1 MRRSPCARSAF
12 DSTRRKMPR
21 PLDGIRVLDFTRVLA
36 GPHATRMLCD
46 LGAEVIKV
54 EPPVGDLTR
63 FGQPRLN
70 SLATYFIQQ
79 NVGKLN
85 VSLNFDD
92 DRGVDIAR
100 RLAALCDVVIE
111 NFRPGVMARLGLG
124 YEQLAADNPR
134 LVYASISGYGATGP
148 WVDRRAYAPVV
159 NAEAGLTK
167 HQGDVRGGAYANDP
181 FSHGDVYTGM
191 ETAAAV
197 LAALLQRER
206 TGRGQFIDV
215 SMAETLLYVNEHAHD
230 QLWEGEVP
238 ADWIRSFQPADYP
251 VLTTADGS
259 VVVVSGHPA
268 SKTNFEWFCDA
279 MGRRDLLDDPRFR
292 DVQSR
297 LANMDEL
304 SAILARWAATI
315 ANAEEIERIFAR
327 HNLATG
333 RLRSVAELAR
343 TQWAAARGAIT
354 EVSDRAGGLVRIPQ
368 SPWKFS
374 DADVRVRGV
383 PKYRGEDNASVLRD
397 LLGLDDATIL
407 QLARDGVTSCHNPK
421 GAG

>member
-1 MRRSPCARSAF
+1 
-12 DSTRRKMPR
+12 MPR

-46 LGAEVIKV
+46 LGAEVIKI

-63 FGQPRLN
+63 FGQPRIN

-85 VSLNFDD
+85 VSLDLD
-92 DRGVDIAR
+92 EQRGVDIAR
-100 RLAALCDVVIE
+100 RLAAVSDVVIE

-124 YEQLAADNPR
+124 YEQLAASHPR

-159 NAEAGLTK
+159 NAEAGITK

-191 ETAAAV
+191 ETAAAI

-230 QLWEGEVP
+230 QLWDADVP
-238 ADWIRSFQPADYP
+238 NDWIRSFQPADYP

-268 SKTNFEWFCDA
+268 SKTNFEWFCAA
-279 MGRRDLLDDPRFR
+279 MGRLDLLNDPRFI
-292 DVQSR
+292 DVPSR
-297 LANMDEL
+297 LANLQKFAE
-304 SAILARWAATI
+304 ILDTWAGSVP
-315 ANAEEIERIFAR
+315 NAEEIERIFER
-327 HNLATG
+327 HHLATG
-333 RLRSVAELAR
+333 RLRSVGEIAE
-343 TQWAAARGAIT
+343 TPWAKHRGAIT
-354 EVSDRAGGLVRIPQ
+354 EVSDRGGGTVRIPQ

-374 DADVRVRGV
+374 DADVRIQGV
-383 PKYRGEDNASVLRD
+383 PKYRGEDNARVLRE
-397 LLGLDDATIL
+397 LLGFDDETIA
-407 QLARDGVTSCHNPK
+407 QLERDGVMSSHPPTK
-421 GAG
+421 Q

>member
-1 MRRSPCARSAF
+1 
-12 DSTRRKMPR
+12 MPR

-85 VSLNFDD
+85 VSLNLDD
-92 DRGVDIAR
+92 ERGVDIAQ
-100 RLAALCDVVIE
+100 RLAAVSDVVIE
-111 NFRPGVMARLGLG
+111 NFRPGVMSRLGLG
-124 YEQLAADNPR
+124 YEQLAAANPR

-159 NAEAGLTK
+159 NAEAGITK

-191 ETAAAV
+191 ETAAGI

-230 QLWEGEVP
+230 QLWEGDVP

-259 VVVVSGHPA
+259 IVVVSGHPA
-268 SKTNFEWFCDA
+268 SKTNFEWFCSA
-279 MGRRDLLDDPRFR
+279 MGRRDLLDDPRFV
-292 DVQSR
+292 DVPSR
-297 LANMDEL
+297 LANLGEFNV
-304 SAILARWAATI
+304 ILAQWARSVPDAD
-315 ANAEEIERIFAR
+315 EIELIFEK

-333 RLRSVAELAR
+333 RLRSVADIAR
-343 TQWAAARGAIT
+343 TDWAEHRGAIT
-354 EVSDRAGGLVRIPQ
+354 EVSDRAGGSVRIPQ

-374 DADVRVRGV
+374 DADVRITGV
-383 PKYRGEDNASVLRD
+383 PKYRGEDNARVLRE
-397 LLGLDDATIL
+397 LLGFDDASIERL
-407 QLARDGVTSCHNPK
+407 ERDGVTSSHGPTK
-421 GAG
+421 Q

>member
-1 MRRSPCARSAF
+1 M
-12 DSTRRKMPR
+12 TR
-21 PLDGIRVLDFTRVLA
+21 PLDGVRVLDFTRVLA

-92 DRGVDIAR
+92 ERAVDIAR
-100 RLAALCDVVIE
+100 QLADVSDVVIE
-111 NFRPGVMARLGLG
+111 NFRPGVMKRLGLG
-124 YEQLAADNPR
+124 YDDLAARNPR
-134 LVYASISGYGATGP
+134 LIYASISGYGATGP

-167 HQGDVRGGAYANDP
+167 HQGDARGGTYANDP

-206 TGRGQFIDV
+206 TGRGQFVDV

-230 QLWEGEVP
+230 QLWEGDVP

-251 VLTTADGS
+251 VLTTGDGS

-268 SKTNFEWFCDA
+268 SKTNFAWFCAA
-279 MGRRDLLDDPRFR
+279 MRRDDLVSDPRFV
-292 DVQSR
+292 DVPSR
-297 LANMDEL
+297 LAHLREFTEIL
-304 SAILARWAATI
+304 RSWASTITSAD
-315 ANAEEIERIFAR
+315 EIERVLAE
-327 HNLATG
+327 HGLATG
-333 RLRSVAELAR
+333 RLRSVAELAD
-343 TQWAAARGAIT
+343 TEWARQRGAVT
-354 EVSDRAGGLVRIPQ
+354 EVSDRGGGSVRIPQ

-383 PKYRGEDNASVLRD
+383 PKYRGEDNSFVLREI
-397 LLGLDDATIL
+397 LGLDDETIDR
-407 QLARDGVTSCHNPK
+407 LARDGVTSSHGPTR
-421 GAG
+421 

>member
-1 MRRSPCARSAF
+1 M
-12 DSTRRKMPR
+12 TR
-21 PLDGIRVLDFTRVLA
+21 PLDGVRVLDFTRVLA

-92 DRGVDIAR
+92 ERAIDLAK
-100 RLAALCDVVIE
+100 RLADHCDVVIE
-111 NFRPGVMARLGLG
+111 NFRPGVMQRLGLG
-124 YEQLAADNPR
+124 YDALSARNPR

-191 ETAAAV
+191 ETAAAI

-206 TGRGQFIDV
+206 TGRGQFLDV

-238 ADWIRSFQPADYP
+238 SDWIRSFQPADYP
-251 VLTTADGS
+251 VLTTRDGS

-268 SKTNFEWFCDA
+268 SKTNFAWFCAA
-279 MGRRDLLDDPRFR
+279 MGRDDLQNDPRFS
-292 DVQSR
+292 DVPSR
-297 LANMDEL
+297 LAHLDDFAE
-304 SAILARWAATI
+304 ILQAWASTI
-315 ANAEEIERIFAR
+315 ANADEIERVFAQ
-327 HNLATG
+327 HGLATG
-333 RLRSVAELAR
+333 RLRSVAELAD
-343 TQWAAARGAIT
+343 TEWARQRGAIT
-354 EVSDRAGGLVRIPQ
+354 AVPDRAGGTVRIPQ

-383 PKYRGEDNASVLRD
+383 PKYRGEDNAQVLRD
-397 LLGLDDATIL
+397 LLGLDDATIAL
-407 QLARDGVTSCHNPK
+407 LARDGVTSSHGPTNSSD
-421 GAG
+421 AAR

>member
-1 MRRSPCARSAF
+1 M
-12 DSTRRKMPR
+12 TR
-21 PLDGIRVLDFTRVLA
+21 PLDGVRVLDFTRVLA

-70 SLATYFIQQ
+70 SLATYYIQQ

-92 DRGVDIAR
+92 ERAIDIAR
-100 RLAALCDVVIE
+100 RLAAMSDVVIE
-111 NFRPGVMARLGLG
+111 NFRPGVMGRLGLG
-124 YEQLAADNPR
+124 YDVLAVDNPR
-134 LVYASISGYGATGP
+134 IIYASISGYGATGP

-159 NAEAGLTK
+159 NAEAGITK

-191 ETAAAV
+191 ETAAAI

-238 ADWIRSFQPADYP
+238 TDWIRSFQPADYP
-251 VLTTADGS
+251 VLTTRDGS

-268 SKTNFEWFCDA
+268 SKTNFAWFCAA
-279 MGRRDLLDDPRFR
+279 MQRDDLLTDERFV
-292 DVQSR
+292 DVPSR
-297 LANMDEL
+297 LAHLGDFL
-304 SAILARWAATI
+304 QILATWAATV
-315 ANAEEIERIFAR
+315 ANADEIERIFAE

-333 RLRSVAELAR
+333 RLRGVAELA
-343 TQWAAARGAIT
+343 TTEWAEQRGAIT
-354 EVSDRAGGLVRIPQ
+354 RVSDRGNGTVRIPQ

-374 DADVRVRGV
+374 DADVRIRGV
-383 PKYRGEDNASVLRD
+383 PKYRGEDNAHVLRE
-397 LLGLDDATIL
+397 LLGLDDATIT
-407 QLARDGVTSCHNPK
+407 QLARDGVTSSHGPTQ
-421 GAG
+421 

>member
-1 MRRSPCARSAF
+1 M
-12 DSTRRKMPR
+12 TR
-21 PLDGIRVLDFTRVLA
+21 PLDGVRVLDFTRVLA

-92 DRGVDIAR
+92 ERAIDLAK
-100 RLAALCDVVIE
+100 RLADHCDVVIE
-111 NFRPGVMARLGLG
+111 NFRPGVMQRLGLG
-124 YEQLAADNPR
+124 YDALSARNPR

-191 ETAAAV
+191 ETAAAI

-206 TGRGQFIDV
+206 TGRGQFLDV

-238 ADWIRSFQPADYP
+238 SDWIRSFQPADYP
-251 VLTTADGS
+251 VLTTRDGS

-268 SKTNFEWFCDA
+268 SKTNFAWFCAA
-279 MGRRDLLDDPRFR
+279 MGREDLQNDPRFS
-292 DVQSR
+292 DVPSR
-297 LANMDEL
+297 LAHLDDFAE
-304 SAILARWAATI
+304 ILQAWASTI
-315 ANAEEIERIFAR
+315 ANADEIERVFAQ
-327 HNLATG
+327 HGLATG
-333 RLRSVAELAR
+333 RLRSVAELAD
-343 TQWAAARGAIT
+343 TEWARQRGAIT
-354 EVSDRAGGLVRIPQ
+354 AVPDRAGGTVRIPQ

-383 PKYRGEDNASVLRD
+383 PKYRGEDNAQVLRE
-397 LLGLDDATIL
+397 LLGLDDATIAL
-407 QLARDGVTSCHNPK
+407 LARDGVTSSHGPTNSSD
-421 GAG
+421 AAR

>member
-1 MRRSPCARSAF
+1 M
-12 DSTRRKMPR
+12 TR

-36 GPHATRMLCD
+36 GPHAARMLCD

-54 EPPVGDLTR
+54 EPPEGDLTR

-85 VSLNFDD
+85 MSLNLADA
-92 DRGVDIAR
+92 RAVDIVRKLVAMS
-100 RLAALCDVVIE
+100 DVVIE
-111 NFRPGVMARLGLG
+111 NFRPGVMQRLGLG
-124 YEQLAADNPR
+124 YDTLAAQNER
-134 LVYASISGYGATGP
+134 LIYASISGYGATGP

-159 NAEAGLTK
+159 NAEVGLTK

-191 ETAAAV
+191 EAAAGI
-197 LAALLQRER
+197 LAALVQRGR
-206 TGRGQFIDV
+206 TGRGQYLDI

-251 VLTTADGS
+251 VLTTRDGS
-259 VVVVSGHPA
+259 IVVVSGHPA
-268 SKTNFEWFCDA
+268 SKTNFGWFCAA
-279 MGRRDLLDDPRFR
+279 MERNDLLNDERFV
-292 DVQSR
+292 DVPAR
-297 LANMDEL
+297 LAHLADFH
-304 SAILARWAATI
+304 AILRAWAATI
-315 ANAEEIERIFAR
+315 TDAETIETIFAE

-333 RLRSVAELAR
+333 RLRSVADVAR
-343 TQWAAARGAIT
+343 TDWAKQRGVIT
-354 EVSDRAGGLVRIPQ
+354 EVSDRGGGTIRIPQ

-374 DADVRVRGV
+374 DADVRIRGI
-383 PKYRGEDNASVLRD
+383 PKYRGEDNTAVLRD
-397 LLGLDDATIL
+397 LLGVDDATIT
-407 QLARDGVTSCHNPK
+407 QLAHDGVTSSHQPSDK
-421 GAG
+421 

>member
-1 MRRSPCARSAF
+1 
-12 DSTRRKMPR
+12 
-21 PLDGIRVLDFTRVLA
+21 
-36 GPHATRMLCD
+36 MLCD
-46 LGAEVIKV
+46 LGADVIKV

-92 DRGVDIAR
+92 YRAIEIAKE
-100 RLAALCDVVIE
+100 LAKVSDVVIE

-124 YEQLAADNPR
+124 YDDLAALQPR

-159 NAEAGLTK
+159 NAEAGITK

-191 ETAAAV
+191 ETAAAI

-230 QLWEGEVP
+230 HLWQGDVP
-238 ADWIRSFQPADYP
+238 DDWIRSFQPADYP
-251 VLTTADGS
+251 VLTTRDGS

-268 SKTNFEWFCDA
+268 SKTNFSWFCAA
-279 MGRRDLLDDPRFR
+279 MQRPDLEHDPRFL
-292 DVQSR
+292 DVATR
-297 LANMDEL
+297 LRHLDDFTL
-304 SAILARWAATI
+304 ILREWASTI
-315 ANAEEIERIFAR
+315 PDAEEIERIFAR

-333 RLRSVAELAR
+333 RLRSVAELAE
-343 TQWAAARGAIT
+343 TEWAASRGAIT
-354 EVSDRAGGLVRIPQ
+354 EVDDRGGGTVRIPQ

-374 DADVRVRGV
+374 DADVRIRGV
-383 PKYRGEDNASVLRD
+383 PKYRGEDNAAVLRD
-397 LLGLDDATIL
+397 ILGLDDNTIA
-407 QLARDGVTSCHNPK
+407 QLERDGVISSHGPTH
-421 GAG
+421 G

>member
-1 MRRSPCARSAF
+1 M
-12 DSTRRKMPR
+12 R
-21 PLDGIRVLDFTRVLA
+21 PLEGIRVLDFTRVLA

-85 VSLNFDD
+85 VSLNFEDERAID
-92 DRGVDIAR
+92 LAR
-100 RLAALCDVVIE
+100 RLADVSDIVIE
-111 NFRPGVMARLGLG
+111 NFRPGVMARLGLD
-124 YEQLAADNPR
+124 YETLSVSNSR
-134 LVYASISGYGATGP
+134 LIYASISGYGATGP
-148 WVDRRAYAPVV
+148 WIDRRAYAPVV

-167 HQGDVRGGAYANDP
+167 HQGDVRGGVYANDP

-191 ETAAAV
+191 ETAAAL
-197 LAALLQRER
+197 LAALVQRER

-230 QLWEGEVP
+230 QLWQGDVP
-238 ADWIRSFQPADYP
+238 SDWIRSFQPDDYP
-251 VLTTADGS
+251 VLTTRDGS

-268 SKTNFEWFCDA
+268 SKTNFAWFCAA
-279 MGRRDLLDDPRFR
+279 MGRADLADDPRFV
-292 DVQSR
+292 DVPAR
-297 LANMDEL
+297 LAHLPEFH
-304 SAILARWAATI
+304 AILQTWASTV
-315 ANAEEIERIFAR
+315 ANAEEIERIFAN

-333 RLRSVAELAR
+333 RLRSVAELAD
-343 TQWAAARGAIT
+343 TDWARERGAIT
-354 EVSDRAGGLVRIPQ
+354 EVSDRAGGTVRVPQ

-374 DADVRVRGV
+374 DADVRIRGL
-383 PKYRGEDNASVLRD
+383 PKYRGEDNELVLREI
-397 LLGLDDATIL
+397 LGIDADTITQL
-407 QLARDGVTSCHNPK
+407 QRDGVTSSHGPTQQ
-421 GAG
+421 